1 MPINKRWSNY
11 TKETVRAN
19 ETDNY
24 GVYEIGNST
33 EVLYIGE
40 GHTKTR
46 LLAHFP
52 DAAEPVVGASGYR
65 TEYTQSKQ
73 RCVERQNALLAEFKK
88 RYGRLPKYNQRS
100 RN

>member
-1 MPINKRWSNY
+1 MPIRKRWSLY
-11 TKETVRAN
+11 RREVVRN
-19 ETDNY
+19 KETDNY
-24 GVYEIGNST
+24 GVYEIGNSN

-52 DAAEPVVGASGYR
+52 QASEPVVGADRYR
-65 TEYTQSKQ
+65 TEYTGSKI
-73 RCVERQNALLAEFKK
+73 RCVQRQNALLAEFE
-88 RYGRLPKYNQRS
+88 RTHGRLPRFNQRR